1 MRQVVCDNCGLAISN
16 DILTPPNI
24 NINYNY
30 DLVTKYNYDLCGS
43 CTSVLLQLIKNKK
56 LGIDDL

>member
-30 DLVTKYNYDLCGS
+30 DLCGS